1 MHEPLPLAR
10 IHDCILNFL
19 RNRDDA
25 VLFGAQAVNAYVD
38 EPRMTQDVDILSTH
52 ASTLAESL
60 RYHLATTFRIAV
72 RVREVASGNGFRI
85 DQIRKPKNRDLA
97 DVRQVATFPATQL
110 IAEVRVPTP
119 EELIAQK
126 IISLAGRSQQPKG
139 DTDRRDLKL
148 LLLAYP
154 ALKSLKGPVADRIK
168 ALGPSDAA
176 LTEWA
181 RLVATDIQP
190 EDEVEED

>member
-1 MHEPLPLAR
+1 
-10 IHDCILNFL
+10 
-19 RNRDDA
+19 
-25 VLFGAQAVNAYVD
+25 
-38 EPRMTQDVDILSTH
+38 
-52 ASTLAESL
+52 
-60 RYHLATTFRIAV
+60 
-72 RVREVASGNGFRI
+72 
-85 DQIRKPKNRDLA
+85 
-97 DVRQVATFPATQL
+97 VATFPATQL